1 MYSFKM
7 KNYLLTFLIL
17 LFTLTTQVFSQTGKV
32 RGTVLDANTG
42 EAVFGATVVVREAK
56 KVTKTDFDG
65 KYELELPTGNHVV
78 EFQMFG
84 YEPQKKNITL
94 GAGETKSIN
103 ITFGAKTLETVEVTE
118 RALNNTEASLLALQK
133 KSSTVSDGISQEAIK
148 KSPDSSAGEV
158 VKRVT
163 GITLIG
169 GKYVFVRGLG
179 ERYSNTVLNNS
190 VLPSPEPDKRVVPMD
205 VFPANLI
212 KNVRIIKTFVPE
224 EPGEF
229 SGGLVKIETQEYPD
243 QFTANFG
250 LGIGRNYQTTGNKF
264 LTFKAGEEFLGL
276 PTGRISDKDKLP
288 GFVDGISRQG
298 EIPFEPGNRFGGIP
312 PQVINLGAATFPSQW
327 TPNQIN
333 APYDKSFNFSIGD
346 TFKTTESGQRLGVMF
361 GTTYSTNY
369 RFREEKTVRYV
380 PGFLVNRDFKQSGYL
395 ARVQS
400 QDTKVYNQDVL
411 WGNNLNLAYEFTKG
425 QQIYW
430 KNLYTSNSDKQVR
443 DADGKDYILN
453 LADFKAITNIFT
465 SRQIFNST
473 LGGDHALN
481 VLSDSRPWKL
491 EWQYTYSNAKR
502 DEPNLNAQVWR
513 RPIGTLENFTRLG
526 NNPDGTR
533 FYSNTEDNVRSP
545 SVKLEIPFNQW
556 DGLKSTLKVGI
567 LQVEREKTFLFREF
581 GHKIGFANNPSID
594 SFNQGLA
601 NLYPI
606 PGEATYSPL
615 LVLANA
621 KVFSER
627 QVEPNAYNAVQRLQA
642 TFAQVDMPIIPKL
655 RFIGGVRYE
664 DNYQKAKTYV
674 TKDSNSIRNLS
685 YGCDFSSYKESEF
698 VRVWS
703 INNGLCTADNNG
715 IGEIRTKDK
724 LPAANF
730 VYELKEDMNL
740 RFGYS
745 ETITRPDLREL
756 SSFGFSPY
764 FGADRVF
771 GNSDLR
777 RTYIHN
783 YDFRWEWYLKGADYV
798 GVGVFNKQLSNP
810 IELVGQPVAGSI
822 NARFTYANAESAY
835 IRGVEFDFRR
845 ELFNLF
851 RIETNFFFIKSR
863 VDVIDYKKNVA
874 IRAGILDRNDRAVT
888 YDPTNISRP
897 LQGQSEY
904 VFNIK
909 WEWYVTK
916 AKNATLG
923 LYYNF
928 FGDRIFA
935 VGANGTPDAIEKG
948 VGVTDVVFQ
957 YKHLEKYDFKFA
969 ARNIMNT
976 RFRVYQ
982 KSELTGENELFLSYR
997 EGVSFSFSAGMKL

>member
-1 MYSFKM
+1 MYSFTINRKII
-7 KNYLLTFLIL
+7 FFIVL
-17 LFTLTTQVFSQTGKV
+17 LFGLANSLFSQTGKV
-32 RGTVLDANTG
+32 KGTILDANTG

-65 KYELELPTGNHVV
+65 KYELELPSGNHIV

-133 KSSTVSDGISQEAIK
+133 KSSSVSDGISQEAIK

-205 VFPANLI
+205 IFPANLL
-212 KNVRIIKTFVPE
+212 KNVRIIKTFLPE

-229 SGGLVKIETQEYPD
+229 SGGLVKVETQEYPD
-243 QFTANFG
+243 EFTASFG
-250 LGIGRNYQTTGNKF
+250 IGIGRNYQTTGNKF

-288 GFVDGISRQG
+288 DFVNNISRNG

-312 PQVINLGAATFPSQW
+312 PQIINIGSATFPNQW

-333 APYDKSFNFSIGD
+333 APYDKNFNFSIGN
-346 TFKTTESGQRLGVMF
+346 TFKITESGQRLGFMF

-369 RFREEKTVRYV
+369 RFKEEKSVRYV
-380 PGFLVNRDFKQSGYL
+380 PGFLVNREVKQSGYL
-395 ARVQS
+395 ARVQA

-411 WGNNLNLAYEFTKG
+411 WGNNFNLAYEFTKG

-453 LADFKAITNIFT
+453 LTDFKSITNIFT
-465 SRQIFNST
+465 SRQLFNST

-481 VLSDSRPWKL
+481 VLSDARPWKL
-491 EWQYTYSNAKR
+491 EWQYTYANAKR
-502 DEPNLNAQVWR
+502 DEPNLATQTWR
-513 RPIGTLENFTRLG
+513 RPIDTLQNFTRLG

-533 FYSNTEDNVRSP
+533 FYSNSEDNVRSP
-545 SVKLEIPFNQW
+545 SVKLEIPFSQW
-556 DGLKSTLKVGI
+556 DGLKSSLKIGF
-567 LQVEREKTFLFREF
+567 LQMEREKNFLFREF
-581 GHKIGFANNPSID
+581 GHKVGIANNPPID
-594 SFNQGLA
+594 SLNQGIA
-601 NLYPI
+601 TLYPV
-606 PGEATYSPL
+606 PGEVTYSSL

-627 QVEPNAYNAVQRLQA
+627 QVEPNAYNAIQRLKA
-642 TFAQVDMPIIPKL
+642 SFVQVDMPIIPKL

-674 TKDSNSIRNLS
+674 TKDSNSLSNLS
-685 YGCDFSSYKESEF
+685 YGCDFSGYKESEF
-698 VRVWS
+698 IRVWS
-703 INNGLCTADNNG
+703 INNQICRPDNNG

-724 LPAANF
+724 LPAANL
-730 VYELKEDMNL
+730 VYEIQEDMNL

-756 SSFGFSPY
+756 SPFGFSPY
-764 FGADRVF
+764 YGADRVF
-771 GNSDLR
+771 GNADLR

-798 GVGVFNKQLSNP
+798 GIGVFNKQLSNP

-835 IRGVEFDFRR
+835 IRGIEFDYRR
-845 ELFNLF
+845 ELLNLF
-851 RIETNFFFIKSR
+851 RVETNFFFIKSR
-863 VDVIDYKKNVA
+863 VDVIDYRKNVA
-874 IRAGILDRNDRAVT
+874 IRAGLLDRNDRAIT
-888 YDPTNISRP
+888 YDPTNISRL

-904 VFNIK
+904 VFNLK
-909 WEWYVTK
+909 WELYLTK

-928 FGDRIFA
+928 FGDRIYA

-948 VGVTDVVFQ
+948 VGLTDVVLQ

-982 KSELTGENELFLSYR
+982 KSELTGKDELFLSYR
-997 EGVSFSFSAGMKL
+997 EGVNFSFSAGMKF

>member
-1 MYSFKM
+1 MHSIKL
-7 KNYLLTFLIL
+7 KNSLFVFLVFLSI
-17 LFTLTTQVFSQTGKV
+17 LFTPSFAQTAKV
-32 RGTVLDANTG
+32 RGTILDANTG
-42 EAVFGATVVVREAK
+42 EAVFGATVVVREVK

-65 KYELELPTGNHVV
+65 KYELELPAGSHLV

-94 GAGETKSIN
+94 SAGETKSIN
-103 ITFGAKTLETVEVTE
+103 IAFGARTLETVEVTE
-118 RALNNTEASLLALQK
+118 RALNDTEASLLALQK

-179 ERYSNTVLNNS
+179 ERYSNTILNNS
-190 VLPSPEPDKRVVPMD
+190 VLPSPEPDKRVFPMD
-205 VFPANLI
+205 IFPANLV
-212 KNVRIIKTFVPE
+212 KNIRIIKTFVPE

-229 SGGLVKIETQEYPD
+229 SGGLVKVETQEYPD
-243 QFTANFG
+243 QFRASLG

-264 LTFKAGEEFLGL
+264 LTFKAGEEVLGL
-276 PTGRISDKDKLP
+276 PIGRVSSKDKLP
-288 GFVDGISRQG
+288 GSIDGISRKG
-298 EIPFEPGNRFGGIP
+298 DIPFEPGNRFGGIP
-312 PQVINLGAATFPSQW
+312 PQVINLGSATFPNQW

-346 TFKTTESGQRLGVMF
+346 TIKTTESGQRLGVMF

-369 RFREEKTVRYV
+369 RFREEKSVRYI
-380 PGFLVNRDFKQSGYL
+380 PGFLVTRDFKQSGYL

-400 QDTKVYNQDVL
+400 QDTKLYNQDVL
-411 WGNNLNLAYEFTKG
+411 WGNNLNFAYEFTKG

-453 LADFKAITNIFT
+453 LADFKSITNIFT
-465 SRQIFNST
+465 SRQVFHST

-481 VLSDSRPWKL
+481 VFSDSRPWKL

-502 DEPNLNAQVWR
+502 EEPNLTSQVWR

-533 FYSNTEDNVRSP
+533 FYSNTVDNVRSP

-556 DGLKSTLKVGI
+556 DGLKSTLKVGF
-567 LQVEREKTFLFREF
+567 LSMEREKNFLFREF
-581 GHKIGFANNPSID
+581 GHKVGFSNNPAID

-601 NLYPI
+601 ILYPV
-606 PGEATYSPL
+606 PGEVTYNPL

-627 QVEPNAYNAVQRLQA
+627 QVEPNAYNAIQRLQA

-664 DNYQKAKTYV
+664 NNYQKAKTYV
-674 TKDSNSIRNLS
+674 TKDSNNIRNLS
-685 YGCDFSSYKESEF
+685 YGCDFNKYKESEF

-703 INNGLCTADNNG
+703 INNNICSVDNNG
-715 IGEIRTKDK
+715 IGEIRTKDT
-724 LPAANF
+724 LPALNF
-730 VYELKEDMNL
+730 VYEFKEDMNL

-798 GVGVFNKQLSNP
+798 GLGAFYKHLSNP

-822 NARFTYANAESAY
+822 NARFTFANAESGY
-835 IRGVEFDFRR
+835 IRGIEFDFRK
-845 ELFNLF
+845 ELWNLF
-851 RIETNFFFIKSR
+851 RVETNFFFIKSL

-874 IRAGILDRNDRAVT
+874 IRSGVLDRVDRAVT
-888 YDPTNISRP
+888 YDPTNIRRP

-904 VFNIK
+904 VFNLK

-916 AKNATLG
+916 AKNATVG

-948 VGVTDVVFQ
+948 VGVTDIVFQ

-997 EGVSFSFSAGMKL
+997 EGVSFSFSASMKL